1 MEVLTLVDDDE
12 KNPIQPLLTVRFKIP
27 KDIDWQTVS
36 FDLKDVIRH
45 ELEHLTQD
53 GENLKG
59 GTDSDDPRLVRPS
72 KYMEDDEF
80 IRNLIDID
88 LLPKVRLIL
97 N

>member
-1 MEVLTLVDDDE
+1 MLGLMTR
-12 KNPIQPLLTVRFKIP
+12 KKIQPLLTVRFEIP

-80 IRNLIDID
+80 IRDMIDAD
-88 LLPKVRLIL
+88 LLPKSAYFKLEKK
-97 N
+97 